1 MRKVINIFSS
11 DLTYQSLN
19 GALPLPRKCS
29 NKDKASAKFKNI
41 VYVIDG
47 GHWSKGLR
55 LGS

>member
-29 NKDKASAKFKNI
+29 NKDKASAKFKTI

-47 GHWSKGLR
+47 DH
-55 LGS
+55 